1 MIYPVRLG
9 LTLGIIWAT
18 CVFLL
23 AIINRTN
30 LTKFRYAQ
38 GFFDRALGS
47 IYPPCRSGK
56 PRDIAMCTAMA
67 FGDTFAL
74 GLIIGLLYNALRIKV

>member
-9 LTLGIIWAT
+9 LTLGIIWAIS
-18 CVFLL
+18 VFLL
-23 AIINRTN
+23 AIINKTN
-30 LTKFRYAQ
+30 LTGIRYA
-38 GFFDRALGS
+38 GEFFDGIGS

-74 GLIIGLLYNALRIKV
+74 GLIIGLLYNALRIRV